1 MEIPMKHT
9 CAVAFVALSILFMAA
24 VGVSAAG
31 KPESKVGAL
40 RAVAGSYA
48 CGFDSISGYVAS
60 GTSQSVHVGG
70 VFTLTIDNNGAITQS
85 DATLSVDDGG
95 NGPAVCSYASG
106 AGSVGTAPFTGN
118 FGDAALTYQADNA
131 NSSLCPSGNA
141 SITFGPVDNGL
152 KFVYNNS
159 SGFTGQGTCGVS
171 AAPPS
176 PMFTCSYNI
185 SGEAGGAG
193 MAFVNFTPRLNQKPN
208 PIPANSRWT
217 SLGGIEIY
225 PTQICPFFG
234 FFGVSLYPSGGAG
247 KGKWAVLAA
256 EPQTCPKTPFGDV
269 SFATTDTT
277 ILITAPG
284 ISSAVCEPTKQVGNG
299 AAKIDATPNALKFGS
314 QTVKTTSPAQPVTV
328 TNTGTQTV
336 NLIGFA
342 VIGNDF
348 DQTNDCEDTLDSGAH
363 CTVNVTF
370 TPKAKGTRNG
380 ALQILS
386 DAVVPKVNVKLSGL
400 GQ

>member
-1 MEIPMKHT
+1 
-9 CAVAFVALSILFMAA
+9 LSILFVA
-24 VGVSAAG
+24 VAGVSAAPG
-31 KPESKVGAL
+31 VSKGKVGAL
-40 RAVAGSYA
+40 RAVAGSYS
-48 CGFDSISGYVAS
+48 CGFDSPTGYVAP
-60 GTSQSVHVGG
+60 GTSESVHVGG
-70 VFTLTIDNNGAITQS
+70 VFTLTIDNHGAITQS

-95 NGPAVCSYASG
+95 AGPAVCSYASG

-118 FGDAALTYQADNA
+118 FGDATLTYQADNA

-141 SITFGPVDNGL
+141 SMTFGPVDNGL
-152 KFVYNNS
+152 KFIYSNT

-171 AAPPS
+171 AAPPG
-176 PMFTCSYNI
+176 PMFTCSYNV
-185 SGEAGGAG
+185 SGEAGGTG
-193 MAFVNFTPRLNQKPN
+193 LAFVNFSPRLNQKPN
-208 PIPANSRWT
+208 PFPPNTRWT
-217 SLGGIEIY
+217 FIGGIEVY

-234 FFGVSLYPSGGAG
+234 FLGVSIYPSGGAN
-247 KGKWAVLAA
+247 KGKWGAVAA
-256 EPQTCPKTPFGDV
+256 EPLDCPTTPFGQV
-269 SFATTDTT
+269 NFATTDTT

-284 ISSAVCEPTKQVGNG
+284 ISSAVCESTKTVGND
-299 AAKIDATPNALKFGS
+299 AAKIDATPNLLKFGG
-314 QTVKTTSPAQPVTV
+314 QTGKTTSPAQPVTV

-348 DQTNDCEDTLDSGAH
+348 DQSNDCEDTLDSGAH

-380 ALQILS
+380 TLEILS
-386 DAVVPKVNVKLSGL
+386 DAIVPKVNVKLSGL